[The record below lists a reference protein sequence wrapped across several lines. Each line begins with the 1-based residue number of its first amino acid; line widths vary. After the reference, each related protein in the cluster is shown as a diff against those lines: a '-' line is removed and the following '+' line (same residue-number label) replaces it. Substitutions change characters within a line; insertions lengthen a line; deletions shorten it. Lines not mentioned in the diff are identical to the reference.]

1 MGNSKN
7 EKSGSPNKKNKF
19 WRSIFTGVENLE
31 EGFYH
36 KNTAHLGEMV
46 IWDTQQART
55 RGIQLT
61 ARGAA
66 SIGYGETRDTLG
78 ITTIYHLIKAVP
90 KPIRESTKTSNETKS
105 RQNLE
110 QETGKT
116 LRIEEYQDI
125 IAATQNMLTVHGT
138 SLKDIENQG
147 IGPQHE
153 GLTRILSWEKKG
165 SKHFYKWQRAKINTG
180 NLTKDSEDHIN
191 RTLGRMQ
198 SITFFNGIY
207 IKIAP

>member
-1 MGNSKN
+1 M
-7 EKSGSPNKKNKF
+7 
-19 WRSIFTGVENLE
+19 
-31 EGFYH
+31 
-36 KNTAHLGEMV
+36 
-46 IWDTQQART
+46 
-55 RGIQLT
+55 
-61 ARGAA
+61 
-66 SIGYGETRDTLG
+66 
-78 ITTIYHLIKAVP
+78 
-90 KPIRESTKTSNETKS
+90 
-105 RQNLE
+105 E

-165 SKHFYKWQRAKINTG
+165 SKHFYKWQRAKLNTG
-180 NLTKDSEDHIN
+180 NLPKDSEDHIN